1 MKLNVKIKN
10 LGKLSR
16 ADIQIRNFTVFAGLN
31 NTGKTYVSK
40 MLYSILNVMRTEH
53 LGEMPS
59 ERVFRTGQ
67 SLKRVVEDLPD
78 TVEGK
83 EEFADEAKNY
93 LKKMYALF
101 KVANEKSFDQKLKRM
116 NATLEERK
124 ETANKIL
131 SLFKKFKD
139 KLPAEETKEPSAKN
153 SQFWHLR
160 LDRLES
166 NLADLSKTASKNA
179 EQLVRDELS
188 EDFRRNLRG
197 NFAIEKESSLRY
209 SGKETTTISCEDL
222 GTFSIDESGGMV
234 ECPVENI
241 KKFQEFP
248 KLIYLESPVYWKI
261 KDALEVLRF
270 RGRRALGVPQYFY
283 DLMVELRETEGEDS
297 QPISHFH
304 ELHGQVSEVVAQR
317 PLISNENPRQ
327 IDLFHELHED
337 ITETIGGKLV
347 VSDESEL
354 LLQENGREYP
364 LSVAAMGVVNYG
376 MLGLLIERGIIDET
390 TFLFMDEPEA
400 HLHPE
405 WQVKIARTLFELAK
419 LGTHVI
425 IATHSVDILE
435 WLAVEIKENPA
446 SEEIIA
452 LNHFSTKGKTMNH
465 EGDLARKQSAIIVEL
480 TEPFYDLYMRDL

>member
-1 MKLNVKIKN
+1 MKLNVKIEN
-10 LGKLSR
+10 LGKLSH
-16 ADIQIRNFTVFAGLN
+16 ADIQIRNFTVFAGPN
-31 NTGKTYVSK
+31 NTGKAYVSK

-53 LGEMPS
+53 WGEMPNK
-59 ERVFRTGQ
+59 RVFRAEQ
-67 SLKRVVEDLPD
+67 SLKRFVRYLPD

-83 EEFADEAKNY
+83 EEFVDEARNH
-93 LKKMYALF
+93 LKKMYTLF
-101 KVANEKSFDQKLKRM
+101 RVANEKSFDQKLKRM

-131 SLFKKFKD
+131 SLFKEFKD
-139 KLPAEETKEPSAKN
+139 KLPAEESKEPSARD
-153 SQFWHLR
+153 SRFWRLR
-160 LDRLES
+160 LELSLE
-166 NLADLSKTASKNA
+166 DLSRTASENA
-179 EQLVRDELS
+179 EQLVSGELS
-188 EDFRRNLRG
+188 EDFSRNLRG
-197 NFAIEKESSLRY
+197 NFAIEDESSLRY
-209 SGKETTTISCEDL
+209 SGKETATISCEDL
-222 GTFSIDESGGMV
+222 GTFSIDESGGTV

-248 KLIYLESPVYWKI
+248 KLIYLESPIYWKM
-261 KDALEVLRF
+261 KDALEASRF
-270 RGRRALGVPQYFY
+270 RERRALGVPQYFY
-283 DLMVELRETEGEDS
+283 DLMAELRETKGEDS
-297 QPISHFH
+297 RPISHFH

-317 PLISNENPRQ
+317 PFISNENPRQ

-354 LLQENGREYP
+354 LFQENGREYP

-419 LGTHVI
+419 LGTRVI

-446 SEEIIA
+446 SEKIIA
-452 LNHFSTKGKTMNH
+452 LNHFSTKGKTMDH